1 MNCLKFI
8 FLTRTLSMNKLII
21 LILLVIPAVS
31 SADVFPDRNDIAL
44 KGVTAFDAEAQVLSA
59 AGVEEVITRSSFE
72 TTLNNAFVLA
82 LRRDG
87 VEVKGSAPNYLKCQI
102 RIGGNGPGLIVYTY
116 SVRFFDYDSEGL
128 NTLLWESGGISG
140 IGSDNLNAKDVAQ
153 SCADR
158 FASAWLE
165 HNPK

>member
-1 MNCLKFI
+1 MD
-8 FLTRTLSMNKLII
+8 KLII
-21 LILLVIPAVS
+21 LILFVMPAVC

-44 KGVTAFDAEAQVLSA
+44 KGVTAFDANASVLSA
-59 AGVEEVITRSSFE
+59 VGVEEVLTRSSFE

-87 VEVKGSAPNYLKCQI
+87 VEVKASAPNYLNCEM
-102 RIGGNGPGLIVYTY
+102 RIGGNGPGTIVYTY

-128 NTLLWESGGISG
+128 NTLLWGSGGIVS
-140 IGSDNLNAKDVAQ
+140 IGSDNINAKDVAQ
-153 SCADR
+153 DCADM